1 MSCGFISLFISII
14 DLLPQ
19 IGGVT
24 LSQEIARDYVF
35 NIVNLLLNYLG
46 VLFTSLLVQIIL

>member
-1 MSCGFISLFISII
+1 MYCGYNSLFVFNS
-14 DLLPQ
+14 DLFPQ

-35 NIVNLLLNYLG
+35 NIVNLLLNYIG
-46 VLFTSLLVQIIL
+46 VLVTSLLVQIIF